1 MADAFVTRAAS
12 RQRGADASASW
23 FKVWKATQDIQS
35 LSNNALQM
43 CSEFVAKSNELN
55 LNQNTNPL
63 FEPNTHALAFSFD
76 FSMIGK
82 YCSAKNH
89 DGTPCNF
96 KVNSTGNFGMCKTH
110 FKRFGPPSKW
120 SSNKPDVASI
130 REAVEILSN
139 TFGGSRGSLTAG
151 MSLTLPNHN
160 KQINTE
166 ACDICDDDEYEDIPQ
181 ELTCNVCLTKRKDRV
196 FAPCSHLATC
206 DDCTDRIMSS
216 STPKCPICNTHARFA
231 MKIYNS

>member
-1 MADAFVTRAAS
+1 MADVRELYK
-12 RQRGADASASW
+12 RGADGSVLW
-23 FKVWKATQDIQS
+23 FKVWKATQDIQC
-35 LSNNALQM
+35 LSNNVLQM
-43 CSEFVAKSNELN
+43 SSEFVARSPEFS
-55 LNQNTNPL
+55 LNQQPLTPL
-63 FEPNTHALAFSFD
+63 FEPNTRALAYSFD
-76 FSMIGK
+76 FSMLGK

-89 DGTPCNF
+89 DGTQCNF

-120 SSNKPDVASI
+120 SADKPDLASI

-139 TFGGSRGSLTAG
+139 TFGDSRGGLTAG

-166 ACDICDDDEYEDIPQ
+166 ECNICDDDDSEDIPQ

-206 DDCTDRIMSS
+206 EKCADRIMSHLA
-216 STPKCPICNTHARFA
+216 PKCPICANSVKFV
-231 MKIYNS
+231 MKIYNA